1 MKIPLHAAG
10 YLDRRALYS
19 NFPIAVTNGHSTWDS
34 ELLTAYTDELP
45 SVPSG
50 AVRAAVGVRSAADSS
65 ITRGSTVAGDVAHSV
80 LPVRHDQVLQKTE
93 QAISAATTATAAAAT
108 SSYDGAGTIVVKDGS
123 KHPTAA
129 FSTDVETLCALVSL
143 SGSLCTYLVNHKVS
157 GPLVLPSLAEM
168 CHSNTAQLP
177 STASN
182 QQGKHEDKQKSSPS
196 TKAPKIDS
204 RITNLDLLPVEFL
217 PFNLSSRILP
227 LSHCSLSL
235 QPVPRDTQSISKCA
249 ISEVGGIQSA
259 ISITSVIDSGVVGIA
274 ASDVTSANPV
284 TVDTLVNSVGNALSS
299 ENISGS
305 SSSPGTGVDSTKILP
320 STTPTP
326 SEMPPLSLSHTQ
338 PKHTVIN
345 PGQHNT
351 AGSTEW
357 LFSCSALDLSSDE
370 SGGSIAPHR
379 SISRV
384 EDALC
389 DNRRVTDR
397 MICKY

>member
-19 NFPIAVTNGHSTWDS
+19 NFPIAVTNGDSTWDS

-45 SVPSG
+45 SAPSE
-50 AVRAAVGVRSAADSS
+50 AVRAAVGVQSAADSF
-65 ITRGSTVAGDVAHSV
+65 IIRGSTIAGDVAHSV
-80 LPVRHDQVLQKTE
+80 QPVRHDQVLQKAE
-93 QAISAATTATAAAAT
+93 QAISAATTATAAATTT
-108 SSYDGAGTIVVKDGS
+108 SSSNNGVGSTVVRDGCKP
-123 KHPTAA
+123 PTASL
-129 FSTDVETLCALVSL
+129 STDVETLCALVSL
-143 SGSLCTYLVNHKVS
+143 SGSLCTYLFNHKVN

-168 CHSNTAQLP
+168 CHSNAAQLP
-177 STASN
+177 STALN
-182 QQGKHEDKQKSSPS
+182 QQGRHQDRQKSSPG

-227 LSHCSLSL
+227 LSHCSLSV
-235 QPVPRDTQSISKCA
+235 QPIDVQSISKYA
-249 ISEVGGIQSA
+249 VSEVGGTGSQSV
-259 ISITSVIDSGVVGIA
+259 SSVTSVIDS
-274 ASDVTSANPV
+274 
-284 TVDTLVNSVGNALSS
+284 TV
-299 ENISGS
+299 EIGS
-305 SSSPGTGVDSTKILP
+305 SSVNIISPTSSPGTGVDSSKLLP
-320 STTPTP
+320 RATTTTTTPSKMP
-326 SEMPPLSLSHTQ
+326 SLSLSNTQ
-338 PKHTVIN
+338 PQHTVTD
-345 PGQHNT
+345 PSQHT
-351 AGSTEW
+351 AAGSTEW
-357 LFSCSALDLSSDE
+357 LFSCSALDLSKDE